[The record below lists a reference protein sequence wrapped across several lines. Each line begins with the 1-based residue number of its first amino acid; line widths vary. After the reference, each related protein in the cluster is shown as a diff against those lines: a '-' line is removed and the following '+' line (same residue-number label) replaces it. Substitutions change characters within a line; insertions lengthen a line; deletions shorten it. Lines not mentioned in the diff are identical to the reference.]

1 MTNEEME
8 RAMQFI
14 VGQQTQF
21 AADIHRIN
29 EVQAQFG
36 SDIQQM
42 KEVQNTF
49 QRQLAT
55 LTEATLTVVGV
66 VGRLGEAQE
75 RTEGRLSAFITYVER
90 YMSGGNGKKKK

>member
-14 VGQQTQF
+14 VGQQAQF
-21 AADIHRIN
+21 AA
-29 EVQAQFG
+29 
-36 SDIQQM
+36 DIQQM

-49 QRQLAT
+49 QRQLTT

-66 VGRLGEAQE
+66 VGKLGEAQE
-75 RTEGRLSAFITYVER
+75 RTEERLNAFITYVER
-90 YMSGGNGKKKK
+90 YISGGNGKKKKGFR